1 MTHFR
6 KEKKNQGET
15 VVLPAA
21 HCCCRVKSQRSNL
34 KRHVLARS
42 TAGQG
47 CFYLLIFLQAPKMF
61 SWNML
66 MAGGRGGVLFITSHN
81 LHSHTDRIQ
90 GLLSTGK
97 LTAHVSPEECEGG
110 VWISWHLQPASN
122 LGESWPPEEGWEVM
136 APHTDLSEPQ
146 LQCVPDLR
154 RGHHEQS
161 MTVAVTRTLVLIR
174 CSSARLLFEPW
185 LDGSHN

>member
-1 MTHFR
+1 MQFIHESQLLGYFVWVYFALGGSVSVHKWHILGR
-6 KEKKNQGET
+6 KKKNQGET

-21 HCCCRVKSQRSNL
+21 HCCCRVKSQCSNL

-122 LGESWPPEEGWEVM
+122 LENGRQSTEGRRTRIGNLVGIRPPKKIQMDG
-136 APHTDLSEPQ
+136 PLP
-146 LQCVPDLR
+146 
-154 RGHHEQS
+154 
-161 MTVAVTRTLVLIR
+161 LI
-174 CSSARLLFEPW
+174 LYL
-185 LDGSHN
+185 H